1 MKSFRKKIIHLFF
14 FSFENVFKKITIMDI
29 INKVPEFILVVLLVF
44 PIKLYLQFAKIF
56 KEE

>member
-1 MKSFRKKIIHLFF
+1 MKSFRKKIHLFF

-29 INKVPEFILVVLLVF
+29 INKVAEFILVVLLVF